1 MDVPDDI
8 VIPDKAAFK
17 AAEVCALL
25 KLQPYVLK
33 SWENEFKDLGVSKTP
48 GGPRVYRHSDVE
60 RALRIRELMLEEGLT
75 LAGVRRRLE
84 QEADTRSAE
93 DELLA
98 EVSAAASRPPAPP
111 DGLVAVVP
119 AEVRERV
126 ARVRHALRELHDVLS
141 RPLAG
146 APAPPAAAS
155 AAEASPD
162 EAVTGPPAAA
172 VEPAPSGSRP
182 AAAAPR
188 PKVPAGRASRGK
200 VAVADAPVPPRRELV
215 IEPEPGEP
223 SLFADGDADVVRRDD
238 A

>member
-1 MDVPDDI
+1 VDVPDDI

-33 SWENEFKDLGVSKTP
+33 SWENEFKDLGVAKTP
-48 GGPRVYRHSDVE
+48 GGPRVYRRRDVE
-60 RALRIRELMLEEGLT
+60 RAVRIRELMLGEGLT

-84 QEADTRSAE
+84 QEAETRSAE

-98 EVSAAASRPPAPP
+98 EVSAAAARST
-111 DGLVAVVP
+111 AVVDGP
-119 AEVRERV
+119 AAAASADVRQRV

-141 RPLAG
+141 RPPAG
-146 APAPPAAAS
+146 APAPTVAAS
-155 AAEASPD
+155 AGAASPD
-162 EAVTGPPAAA
+162 DAVTGPPAPP
-172 VEPAPSGSRP
+172 VEPAPGGSRP

-188 PKVPAGRASRGK
+188 PRAASGRAPRGK
-200 VAVADAPVPPRRELV
+200 VAVADAPAPPRRELV

-223 SLFADGDADVVRRDD
+223 SLFADGDAEVVRRDD